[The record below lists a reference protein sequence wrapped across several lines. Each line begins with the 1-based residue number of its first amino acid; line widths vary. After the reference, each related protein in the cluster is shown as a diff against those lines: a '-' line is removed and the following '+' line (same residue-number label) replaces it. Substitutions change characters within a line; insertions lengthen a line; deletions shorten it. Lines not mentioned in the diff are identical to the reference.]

1 MYPGIELR
9 LLQYVVTIADELSF
23 TRAAKKLF
31 VSQPALS
38 RKIGELET
46 SLGVK
51 LFERSTRQVTLT
63 KAGQVFVEEAR
74 AALAHSERAGDLAKA
89 VSQRE
94 AAPLSIGFSPHVNF
108 ELLTNIKRRATA
120 RFGNEGV
127 TFTSC
132 FTPEQVQSVL
142 DGRLDIGLG
151 IGVPQDPALE
161 THLLMNERVGVILA
175 KDHPLCKRRNSTV
188 RLEELKNIPVISL
201 PGRLNP
207 DYYREVRKF
216 WDKIGYKFEIQQEVS
231 TIPEAVALVSAGL
244 GLSFT
249 KVSTGQIM
257 APTVKMLALAKDQ
270 CPDIPMT
277 AFLRKNGHSM
287 KVEKFLKILFVLA
300 KRE

>member
-9 LLQYVVTIADELSF
+9 LLQCVVTIADELSF
-23 TRAAKKLF
+23 TRAAKRLF
-31 VSQPALS
+31 LSQPALS

-63 KAGQVFVEEAR
+63 RAGQVFVEEAR
-74 AALAHSERAGDLAKA
+74 AALSHSERAKDLAKA
-89 VSQRE
+89 VSQHE
-94 AAPLSIGFSPHVNF
+94 MAPLLVGFSPHVNF
-108 ELLTNIKRRATA
+108 DLLTAIKRRATA
-120 RFGNEGV
+120 FFGNDGV
-127 TFTSC
+127 TFTSS

-142 DGRLDIGLG
+142 DGKLDIGLG
-151 IGVPQDPALE
+151 IGVPGDPALE
-161 THLLMNERVGVILA
+161 IHLLMNERVGVILA
-175 KDHPLCKRRNSTV
+175 KDHPLCKKVKDTV
-188 RLEELKNIPVISL
+188 RLEDLKGIPLISL

-231 TIPEAVALVSAGL
+231 TIPEAIALVSAGL
-244 GLSFT
+244 GMSFT

-257 APTVKMLALAKDQ
+257 APTVKMFALAKEQ

-277 AFLRKNGHSM
+277 AFLRKNGRSP
-287 KVEKFLKILFVLA
+287 KLQKFLKILLA
-300 KRE
+300 LARKE